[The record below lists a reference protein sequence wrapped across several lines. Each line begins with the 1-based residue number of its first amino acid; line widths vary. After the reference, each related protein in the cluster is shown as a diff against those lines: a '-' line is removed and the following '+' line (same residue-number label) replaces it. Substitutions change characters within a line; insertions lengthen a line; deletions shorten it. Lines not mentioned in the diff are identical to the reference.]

1 MTPSFLVLMDARP
14 MPTTAPTPAP
24 FFGAPAVVWY
34 FQKTMRARAV
44 IRRVVLVL
52 ASVVLAVV
60 AAAGEARAQDG
71 FRISYDVDRTRPDRA
86 RLTGRILNERAED
99 VFEVSVT
106 AEALDSRGKV
116 LGRGISYV
124 DARIGRGDG
133 RPFSMSVPTAAGTAS
148 FRVVVSSFK
157 AGFGQAPSQSQGP

>member
-1 MTPSFLVLMDARP
+1 ML
-14 MPTTAPTPAP
+14 
-24 FFGAPAVVWY
+24 
-34 FQKTMRARAV
+34 ARAV

-52 ASVVLAVV
+52 APVVLVPLVTAVAV
-60 AAAGEARAQDG
+60 QAQDG
-71 FRISYDVDRTRPDRA
+71 FRITYDVDRTRADRA
-86 RLTGRILNERAED
+86 RLTGRVINERPAD

-124 DARIGRGDG
+124 DARIGRGEA
-133 RPFSMSVPTAAGTAS
+133 RPFSLSVPTAAGTAN

-157 AGFGQAPSQSQGP
+157 AGFGQAPSQGP